1 MRHFFP
7 TSPSAPACS
16 GGKTTPPV
24 VPSDSQQP
32 PPSPPAD
39 PPLPEPPLTTAQ
51 LQQTKAELEG
61 LLARVDELLA
71 KRAALEASP
80 VTVQTTAVTPP
91 PAVDVGKKTKRAVA
105 SAAVQ
110 STLTFRLPTRR
121 RGSGTSP
128 ATEPA
133 SHYRLRLRPR
143 LQETTGTWK
152 KEHFPASELFVSSVF
167 GVTRPSSRP
176 RLPPP
181 PPPPTM
187 TATVDVRSPPRRRR
201 APSVVV
207 AGTLL
212 GTHAHTLVGLRGA
225 AVLVLVVV

>member
-1 MRHFFP
+1 MLERRQN
-7 TSPSAPACS
+7 
-16 GGKTTPPV
+16 G
-24 VPSDSQQP
+24 
-32 PPSPPAD
+32 PSP
-39 PPLPEPPLTTAQ
+39 
-51 LQQTKAELEG
+51 
-61 LLARVDELLA
+61 
-71 KRAALEASP
+71 
-80 VTVQTTAVTPP
+80 
-91 PAVDVGKKTKRAVA
+91 

-143 LQETTGTWK
+143 LQETTRTWK

-167 GVTRPSSRP
+167 GVTRPSPRP
-176 RLPPP
+176 RPRPRPRPPP
-181 PPPPTM
+181 RPPTKTKTKTTTKTTTTPTTTM